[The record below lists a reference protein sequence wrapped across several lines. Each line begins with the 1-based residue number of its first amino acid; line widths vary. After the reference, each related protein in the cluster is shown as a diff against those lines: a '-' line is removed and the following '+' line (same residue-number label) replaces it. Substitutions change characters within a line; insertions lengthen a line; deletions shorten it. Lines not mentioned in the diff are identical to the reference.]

1 MKLENQIT
9 DRPRERLLNIGA
21 TQLSNAELI
30 ALILRT
36 GTLKS
41 SALVVAQGLLEDFD
55 LDLKKVS
62 DLSTVQLMNVPGL
75 GSAKASS
82 LIACFELGKRL
93 TRTPVKR
100 YEKVMG
106 SRDVFE
112 YMHQDLGA
120 LVHEEFWVLYL
131 NNANRV
137 IERKCLSKGGLTGT
151 LVDIR
156 ILLKYAIVNHATSI
170 IVCHNH
176 PSGSLKPSHADK
188 TLTQKLIKGA
198 ITLDLQVL
206 DHLIITEKDYFS
218 FADNGL
224 IS

>member
-1 MKLENQIT
+1 MKLENQIM
-9 DRPRERLLNIGA
+9 DRPRERLINIGP

-36 GTLKS
+36 GTLRS
-41 SALVVAQGLLEDFD
+41 SALVLAQGLLEDND
-55 LDLKKVS
+55 LDLRKIS
-62 DLSTVQLMNVPGL
+62 DLSTIQLMNIPGF

-93 TRTPVKR
+93 TQTPRKQ
-100 YEKVMG
+100 YKKVMG

-120 LVHEEFWVLYL
+120 LIHEEFWVLYL

-156 ILLKYAIVNHATSI
+156 LLLKYAIQNNATSI

-176 PSGSLKPSHADK
+176 PSGSLNPSHADK
-188 TLTQKLIKGA
+188 ALTQKLIKGA

>member
-41 SALVVAQGLLEDFD
+41 SALVLAQGLLEDFD

-62 DLSTVQLMNVPGL
+62 DLSTVQLMKVPGL
-75 GSAKASS
+75 GSAKACS

-100 YEKVMG
+100 YMKVMG

-112 YMHQDLGA
+112 YMQQDLGS